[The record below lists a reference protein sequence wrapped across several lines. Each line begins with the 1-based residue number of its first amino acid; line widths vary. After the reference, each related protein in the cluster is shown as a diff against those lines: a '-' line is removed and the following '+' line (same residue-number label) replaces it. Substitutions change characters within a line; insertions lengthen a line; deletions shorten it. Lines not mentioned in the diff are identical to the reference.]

1 MKSRVQDCRKC
12 RQQIHDEEA
21 EKYLKKEYS
30 FFEDAAY
37 SMAVFATIVA
47 LSVHHRRG
55 RSKAYIR
62 SFFDE
67 MCFIFDAPP
76 IMGKEIRMTDMQ
88 KVLEEKYGI
97 DFDRIKLH
105 LESERE
111 FIHGTKK
118 AIKER
123 RDNNS

>member
-1 MKSRVQDCRKC
+1 MKTRTDCTACRK
-12 RQQIHDEEA
+12 RIYKEA
-21 EKYLKKEYS
+21 YTEFLKQEYK

-37 SMAVFATIVA
+37 SMAIFATIVA
-47 LSVHHRRG
+47 LSVFHRRG
-55 RSKAYIR
+55 RSRTYIR

-76 IMGKEIRMTDMQ
+76 VMGKEIRMTDMQ

-105 LESERE
+105 LESEAE
-111 FIHGTKK
+111 FVKSTTKGVK
-118 AIKER
+118 I
-123 RDNNS
+123 

>member
-1 MKSRVQDCRKC
+1 MKTRTDCTACRK
-12 RQQIHDEEA
+12 RIYKEA
-21 EKYLKKEYS
+21 ETAYLKQEYK

-47 LSVHHRRG
+47 LSVLHRRE
-55 RSKAYIR
+55 RSKAFIR

-76 IMGKEIRMTDMQ
+76 VMGKEIRMTDMQ

-105 LESERE
+105 LESEAE
-111 FIHGTKK
+111 FVKGVQKGK
-118 AIKER
+118 R
-123 RDNNS
+123 